1 MYVNRRSWFLTA
13 LSLTTA
19 GVMMAAPAVWADD
32 DKKGGD
38 DHDKNVVKVENENE
52 HAVPP
57 VVKVENENEN
67 EHAAPA
73 VVKVENE
80 NEAPEVENEAA
91 EPAVPAA
98 NMSVRAANLVAAFN
112 TQTAELAALTAMTAA
127 PTDVEEDNDD
137 IEANEAF
144 GEFRVVNLST
154 LTAGLTGADLASVN
168 NAANADASAAA
179 AFLNGSSAA
188 GMAIKAQLA
197 AAGINPANVLAILSR
212 GEDHVSI
219 VLNA

>member
-38 DHDKNVVKVENENE
+38 DHDKN
-52 HAVPP
+52 

-144 GEFRVVNLST
+144 GEFQVVNLST
-154 LTAGLTGADLASVN
+154 LTAGLTGANLASVN
-168 NAANADASAAA
+168 NAANADATAAA

-212 GEDHVSI
+212 GEDHVTI